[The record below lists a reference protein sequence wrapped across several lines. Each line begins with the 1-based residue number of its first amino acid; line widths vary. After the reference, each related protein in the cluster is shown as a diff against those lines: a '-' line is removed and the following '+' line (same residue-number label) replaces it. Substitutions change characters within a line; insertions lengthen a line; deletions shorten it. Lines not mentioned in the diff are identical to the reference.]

1 MDITKKAGIE
11 LVGIITEPIDV
22 KDKRNDRR
30 PPGPAEGL
38 QAGRRRLRHSPRR
51 PDHPHRRLA
60 VLLRRPARASSSTST
75 SWAAAGGDGTGGG
88 PGGAAVVA
96 KTETLPAPKKPAL
109 RDLTVPAK
117 AQPKTESALS
127 HPIDKPKTSKK
138 TSEKTTAI
146 TKPEPSAP
154 AASRRRPRPGD
165 RRPAGRRSGFGLR
178 FGTGGGTGGTG
189 GGTGTGTGDPF
200 GVGNFPFQFYLQMI
214 SDKITAN
221 WFQSLVD
228 PGVGGLLQTQ
238 VYFRIYKNG
247 TISDVRVEVS
257 SGVESFDLSARR
269 AIQSSTPFAPLPN
282 EYDGQYLGITLVFEH
297 AK

>member
-1 MDITKKAGIE
+1 MTVAQVALPKAFKRALFISAFLHVGLIIVIAASPSFSRTPPKG
-11 LVGIITEPIDV
+11 LVQYV
-22 KDKRNDRR
+22 NFM
-30 PPGPAEGL
+30 
-38 QAGRRRLRHSPRR
+38 
-51 PDHPHRRLA
+51 
-60 VLLRRPARASSSTST
+60 
-75 SWAAAGGDGTGGG
+75 GGGGSGGG
-88 PGGAAVVA
+88 PGGGQGGPTA
-96 KTETLPAPKKPAL
+96 KTEPLPPPKKQTL

-117 AQPKTESALS
+117 ITPEATSAVR
-127 HPIDKPKTSKK
+127 HPVDKPKTAKK
-138 TSEKTTAI
+138 TAEKKAAISKPTPTTSTAAG
-146 TKPEPSAP
+146 TKNAGP
-154 AASRRRPRPGD
+154 ASGAQGGSG
-165 RRPAGRRSGFGLR
+165 SGFGLR
-178 FGTGGGTGGTG
+178 IGTGGGGSGTG
-189 GGTGTGTGDPF
+189 SGSGSGTGDPF

-247 TISDVRVEVS
+247 QISDVRIDVS

-269 AIQSSTPFAPLPN
+269 AIQSSAPFAALPN